1 MSEHP
6 IPITPRE
13 LLERSAGELI
23 DRSESL
29 PGLGGAASQVVVRE
43 PAKLTA
49 EALGGA
55 VELLVF
61 ADITTTDS
69 LPGVI
74 LLWLS
79 SGATVS
85 KRTAE
90 AFVGLEYLRI
100 ESSRPVNLKWF
111 HRCPLQ
117 GLALADR
124 ALEDWSRLSD
134 GGMPLDDNRKLEH
147 LAIDC
152 RVSGELPRLGELN
165 LRTLVV
171 RGRKRPKKM
180 KEIWSLQ
187 SLTRLQLLGVPL
199 ADLRAVHTLV
209 SLSELQLV
217 TPTSFSG
224 VSDLKALRSL
234 LVYGRTC
241 PPVEELARVPAL
253 RELELRVEALPADV
267 MALGDCETLECLR
280 LELGN
285 ITQTV
290 LMSLGFLKRLKR
302 LKRLALCGV
311 RLDRKALLDLKE
323 LKGLEEL
330 VLSGDLGGLTEAEI
344 AQHLPTAR
352 ITVTEISGGAELA
365 PRRIGDDWTLFR
377 DLASVLGVRDNYEA
391 EVVIRRELNRSAQ
404 GVVAKLEFD
413 SESGAVSVISRDRD
427 AIEAVVK
434 VVARLKRGKTA

>member
-6 IPITPRE
+6 IPITPSE

-29 PGLGGAASQVVVRE
+29 PELGGSASQVVVRE
-43 PAKLTA
+43 PAELTA
-49 EALGGA
+49 KALSGA

-61 ADITTTDS
+61 SEISAAGS
-69 LPGVI
+69 LPGVT

-79 SGATVS
+79 SRATAS

-111 HRCPLQ
+111 HRCPLR

-124 ALEDWSRLSD
+124 ALEDWSRLAE

-152 RVSGELPRLGELN
+152 RVSGELPRLGDLN

-171 RGRKRPKKM
+171 TGRKRPKKM
-180 KEIWSLQ
+180 KEIWGLQ

-199 ADLRAVHTLV
+199 ADLRAVRTLV
-209 SLSELQLV
+209 SLSDLQLV
-217 TPTSFSG
+217 TPKSFSG
-224 VSDLKALRSL
+224 VSELKALRSL

-241 PPVEELARVPAL
+241 PPVEELASVPAL
-253 RELELRVEALPADV
+253 HELELRVETLPADV
-267 MALGDCETLECLR
+267 MALGDCEKLECLR

-285 ITQTV
+285 ISQTV
-290 LMSLGFLKRLKR
+290 LISLGFLKRLKR

-311 RLDRKALLDLKE
+311 TLDRKALLVLKE
-323 LKGLEEL
+323 LEGLEEL
-330 VLSGDLGGLTEAEI
+330 ILSGDLGDLTEAEM
-344 AQHLPTAR
+344 ASQLPTTR
-352 ITVTEISGGAELA
+352 INLTDISGGAELA
-365 PRRIGDDWTLFR
+365 PRRIGDEWTLFR

-391 EVVIRRELNRSAQ
+391 EVVIRREVNRSAPD
-404 GVVAKLEFD
+404 VVTKLEFD
-413 SESGAVSVISRDRD
+413 SESGAVSVTSRDRD
-427 AIEAVVK
+427 AIERVVK
-434 VVARLKRGKTA
+434 VIARLKRGKTA